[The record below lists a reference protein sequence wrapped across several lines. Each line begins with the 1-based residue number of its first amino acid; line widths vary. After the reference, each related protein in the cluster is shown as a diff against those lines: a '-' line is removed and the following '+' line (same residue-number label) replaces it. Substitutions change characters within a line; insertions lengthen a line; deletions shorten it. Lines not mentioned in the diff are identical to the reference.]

1 MRSDAR
7 HNRLRI
13 LEAAAEVLAAPG
25 DTSLKTIARR
35 ASVGQGTLYRH
46 FPTRES
52 LVLEVYG
59 EEVDELVTSVPA
71 LLSTLCPPLALRA
84 WLQRLLSVG
93 TSTPGF
99 ADAMSGTAGTL
110 TEQCR
115 QAYRPLLDALS
126 ALVDANEATG
136 TIVPGTTADDML
148 LLLGPLWRV
157 GADDEECAR
166 SRRLFDVLMR
176 GLCPSG
182 DTQEAGSAA
191 RGVGEPRRVS
201 GTLCGCG
208 Q

>member
-7 HNRLRI
+7 FNRLRI
-13 LEAAAEVLAAPG
+13 LEAAAEVLASPG
-25 DTSLKTIARR
+25 DTSLKSIARR
-35 ASVGQGTLYRH
+35 AGVGQGTLYRH

-59 EEVDELVTSVPA
+59 EEVDELVTAVPA
-71 LLSTLCPPLALRA
+71 LLSTLCPSLALRV
-84 WLQRLLSVG
+84 WLERLLSVG
-93 TSTPGF
+93 TRTPVF
-99 ADAMSGTAGTL
+99 ADVMSGATGVL

-126 ALVDANEATG
+126 TLVEANEAVG

-166 SRRLFDVLMR
+166 SGRLFDVLIR

-182 DTQEAGSAA
+182 DTPEAPVSEGA
-191 RGVGEPRRVS
+191 RHPG
-201 GTLCGCG
+201 
-208 Q
+208 